1 MQDNNTATAGDSYQK
16 LSDQEIEGEVKK
28 LEGWKIV
35 NGKLNRSFEFKS
47 FVQAFGF
54 MTKVALEGEKLNHH
68 PEWRNVYNKLDIDLV
83 THDIGG
89 ISNYDIKL
97 AGAISRLYHEENQ

>member
-1 MQDNNTATAGDSYQK
+1 MENNTGKDESYQK
-16 LSDQEIEGEVKK
+16 LSDQEIERQIKH
-28 LEGWKIV
+28 LEGWNLV
-35 NGKLNRSFEFKS
+35 NGKLNRAFEFS
-47 FVQAFGF
+47 NFVEAFGF
-54 MTKVALEGEKLNHH
+54 MAKVALEAEKLNHH
-68 PEWRNVYNKLDIDLV
+68 PEWRNVYNKLNIDLV

>member
-1 MQDNNTATAGDSYQK
+1 MENNTGKDESYQK
-16 LSDQEIEGEVKK
+16 LSDQEIERQIKH
-28 LEGWKIV
+28 LEGWNLV
-35 NGKLNRSFEFKS
+35 NGKLNRAFEFS
-47 FVQAFGF
+47 NFVEAFGF
-54 MTKVALEGEKLNHH
+54 MAKVALEAEKLNHH

>member
-28 LEGWKIV
+28 LEGWKIIK
-35 NGKLNRSFEFKS
+35 GKLNRTFEFKN

-54 MTKVALEGEKLNHH
+54 TIKVAMKAEKMSHH
-68 PEWRNVYNKLDIDLV
+68 PEWFNVYSKLNIDLV

-97 AGAISRLYHEENQ
+97 AGVISKLYDE

>member
-35 NGKLNRSFEFKS
+35 NGKLNRTFEFDN

-54 MTKVALEGEKLNHH
+54 TIKMAMKAEKMSHH
-68 PEWRNVYNKLDIDLV
+68 PEWFNVYSKLNIDLV

-89 ISNYDIKL
+89 ISNYYIKL
-97 AGAISRLYHEENQ
+97 AGVISKLSDE